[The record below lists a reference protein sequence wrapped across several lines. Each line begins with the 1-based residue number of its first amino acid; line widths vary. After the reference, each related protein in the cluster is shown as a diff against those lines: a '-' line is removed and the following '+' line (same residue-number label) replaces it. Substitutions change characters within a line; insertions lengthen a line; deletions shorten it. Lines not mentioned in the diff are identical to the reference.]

1 MQCPCRAILRP
12 GRGPA
17 AAGDAQERIASLQCE
32 PVEGPE
38 QHRLG
43 ANHSIPMR
51 SCDIDC
57 DQHVVCLNRLIHVEI
72 DQTFVVIDT
81 DSLSSSRQ
89 IHLSDP
95 RFGRWV

>member
-1 MQCPCRAILRP
+1 
-12 GRGPA
+12 
-17 AAGDAQERIASLQCE
+17 
-32 PVEGPE
+32 
-38 QHRLG
+38 
-43 ANHSIPMR
+43 MR

-57 DQHVVCLNRLIHVEI
+57 DQHVVCLNRSIHVEI

-81 DSLSSSRQ
+81 DGLSSSRQ